1 MKFRLFFVEAFQK
14 AVLHTFGLI
23 ARHGVQRHSV
33 DAAENAVFDVG
44 ILTLQAA
51 QQSLD
56 LLPFGTAAAVVAHRA
71 VFGEAARALDEFQH
85 VVLLPRDDV
94 LLVDEIGRAHV

>member
-1 MKFRLFFVEAFQK
+1 MKFLLFFVEAFQK

-56 LLPFGTAAAVVAHRA
+56 LLPFGTAAAVAHMVQFSVKR
-71 VFGEAARALDEFQH
+71 Q
-85 VVLLPRDDV
+85 
-94 LLVDEIGRAHV
+94 AHWMNSSSL